1 MNATLTK
8 NPEHSTK
15 SVLLVRY
22 PEKYRPLG
30 LGHSRTQRST
40 NDSDPAARSHSRQI
54 LLLIWNQLENTG
66 ATRSSTLDQ
75 AEYVLAL
82 DIGFILT
89 KWNLVY
95 LYGKDGTIEYSPNVL
110 EFPRVRLGKFYATPL
125 RVLAPMGEM
134 SMEAGIR
141 NDGFVVFACL
151 GEPENLP

>member
-8 NPEHSTK
+8 NPEYSTK

-54 LLLIWNQLENTG
+54 RLLIWNQLENSG
-66 ATRSSTLDQ
+66 APRTLYR

-82 DIGFILT
+82 AIGFILT
-89 KWNLVY
+89 KWNLVH

-110 EFPRVRLGKFYATPL
+110 EYPRVRLGKYNIVQSSASTGRSP
-125 RVLAPMGEM
+125 VLAKSNTRTIKYRQVP
-134 SMEAGIR
+134 SR
-141 NDGFVVFACL
+141 KYR
-151 GEPENLP
+151 